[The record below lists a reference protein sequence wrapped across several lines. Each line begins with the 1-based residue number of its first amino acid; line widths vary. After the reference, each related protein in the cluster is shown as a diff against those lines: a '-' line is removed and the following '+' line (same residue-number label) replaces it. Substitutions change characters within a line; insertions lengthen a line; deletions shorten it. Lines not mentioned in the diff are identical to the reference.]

1 MPKMG
6 DAMEEGTLLSW
17 KKQDGESVKV
27 GDVIAEIETDKS
39 NVEVEAEDAGVLH
52 VQAKEGDVVPVGTVI
67 ATIGDVAVQAATPAP
82 AQAGSGAAKN
92 GSGAIKNG
100 ANDASAA
107 PGEVSKAGD
116 TGTITGGEGAQYK
129 ADTPDD
135 KDIARLAPT
144 VHTLEE
150 KEDVGETVTLTYR
163 EAIRMALEEEL
174 DRDENVFLLGE
185 EIGQYQGTF
194 KITENFLQRYGADRI
209 VDTPISEAGMVGMTT
224 GAAMLGMRPV
234 IEFMTLNF
242 ALVAWDQII
251 NHTAKIMYM
260 SGGQYNIPC
269 VLRGPGGVGV
279 QLSAQHSQ
287 DLAHWYANT
296 PGLKVVVPATPA
308 DAKGLLK
315 AAIRDNNPVVFT
327 EHAGL
332 YGTKGEVPVSK
343 DFIVPLGKAD
353 VKRVGK
359 DVTIVSYSRGTM
371 LSLAAAEQLAAEGI
385 DAEVVDLRSI
395 QPIDMET
402 VLQSVRKTHHAV
414 VVQEQWL
421 NYGIAAEFA
430 AQIAEHAFDY
440 LDAPVERVAGAFVPM
455 PYARALELL
464 ATPHEPDIMAAVKKT
479 LERSATHA

>member
-1 MPKMG
+1 MAEVIMPKMG
-6 DAMEEGTLLSW
+6 DAMEEGTLLQW
-17 KKQDGESVKV
+17 KVPDGATVSA

-39 NVEVEAEDAGVLH
+39 NVEVEAEDAGPIRFSA
-52 VQAKEGDVVPVGTVI
+52 QPGAVVPVGAVI
-67 ATIGDVAVQAATPAP
+67 ATIGDTASAGNGAAKAPAP
-82 AQAGSGAAKN
+82 AAN
-92 GSGAIKNG
+92 GTKAESNG
-100 ANDASAA
+100 Q
-107 PGEVSKAGD
+107 GD
-116 TGTITGGEGAQYK
+116 GNVMHNGEGQQYK
-129 ADTPDD
+129 ADTEDD
-135 KDIARLAPT
+135 KDIVRLSSS
-144 VHTLEE
+144 VHAHEE
-150 KEDVGETVTLTYR
+150 TEAHGETVNVAYR
-163 EAIRMALEEEL
+163 IAIRMALQEEL

-194 KITENFLQRYGADRI
+194 KITEGFLEKYGAERI

-251 NHTAKIMYM
+251 NHTAKILYM
-260 SGGQYNIPC
+260 SGGQYNVPC

-332 YGTKGEVPVSK
+332 YGTKGDVPTDPEFV
-343 DFIVPLGKAD
+343 IPLGVAD
-353 VKRVGK
+353 VKREGK

-371 LSLAAAEQLAAEGI
+371 LALAAADHLSKEDGI
-385 DAEVVDLRSI
+385 EVEVVDLRSL
-395 QPIDMET
+395 QPFDIET
-402 VLQSVRKTHHAV
+402 VIASVKKTHRAV
-414 VVQEQWL
+414 VVQEQWIP
-421 NYGIAAEFA
+421 YGLAAEFA
-430 AQIAEHAFDY
+430 AQIQEKAFDY
-440 LDAPVERVAGAFVPM
+440 LDAPVERVGGAFVPM

-464 ATPHEPDIMAAVKKT
+464 ATPHEPDIIAAVKKT
-479 LERSATHA
+479 LERNV

>member
-17 KKQDGESVKV
+17 KKQDGESVQV

-52 VQAKEGDVVPVGTVI
+52 VQAKEGAVVPVGTVI
-67 ATIGDVAVQAATPAP
+67 ATIGDAAVTASAAATPAP
-82 AQAGSGAAKN
+82 APAGSGVAKN
-92 GSGAIKNG
+92 GTSAVSATP
-100 ANDASAA
+100 AN
-107 PGEVSKAGD
+107 VSKPGD
-116 TGTITGGEGAQYK
+116 SSGTVMGGEGAQYK
-129 ADTPDD
+129 TDAPDD
-135 KDIARLAPT
+135 KDIATLAPS
-144 VHTLEE
+144 VHAAEE
-150 KEDVGETVTLTYR
+150 KEDRGETVTLTYR

-251 NHTAKIMYM
+251 NHTAKILYM

-287 DLAHWYANT
+287 DLAQWYANT

-332 YGTKGEVPVSK
+332 YQTKGEVPVSK
-343 DFIVPLGKAD
+343 DFVVPIGKAD
-353 VKRVGK
+353 VKRTGK

-385 DAEVVDLRSI
+385 DAEVVDLRSL

-414 VVQEQWL
+414 VVQEQGL
-421 NYGIAAEFA
+421 YYGVAAEFA
-430 AQIAEHAFDY
+430 AQIAEHAFDD

-455 PYARALELL
+455 PYARALELM

-479 LERSATHA
+479 LARSAH

>member
-1 MPKMG
+1 MG

-17 KKQDGESVKV
+17 KKQDGDSVSV

-52 VQAKEGDVVPVGTVI
+52 VQAREGDVVPVGTVI
-67 ATIGDVAVQAATPAP
+67 ATIGNGAVQAAASAPPAP
-82 AQAGSGAAKN
+82 APASSGAAKN
-92 GSGAIKNG
+92 GANG
-100 ANDASAA
+100 SSPTPAD
-107 PGEVSKAGD
+107 VSKAGD
-116 TGTITGGEGAQYK
+116 DSGSVMGGEGAQYK
-129 ADTPDD
+129 SDTQDD
-135 KDIARLAPT
+135 KDIAKLAPT

-150 KEDVGETVTLTYR
+150 KEDHGETVTLTYR

-251 NHTAKIMYM
+251 NHTAKILYM

-343 DFIVPLGKAD
+343 DFVVPLGKAD
-353 VKRVGK
+353 IKRAGK

-385 DAEVVDLRSI
+385 DAEVVDLRSL

-430 AQIAEHAFDY
+430 AQIAEHAFDD

-464 ATPHEPDIMAAVKKT
+464 ATPHEPDIMAAVRKT
-479 LERSATHA
+479 LNRSAA